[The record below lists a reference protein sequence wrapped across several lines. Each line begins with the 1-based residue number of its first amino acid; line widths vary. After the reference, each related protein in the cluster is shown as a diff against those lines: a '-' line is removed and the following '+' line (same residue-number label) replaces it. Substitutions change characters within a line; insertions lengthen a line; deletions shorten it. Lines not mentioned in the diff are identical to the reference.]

1 MYKYTL
7 SVWVRDKTPQLSS
20 FGTFSLKER
29 YIEQHLLSLGQI
41 FMQETAR
48 TILFFFHRSE
58 AILKAGGFVSAFCCA
73 RPAVLF
79 QTARWLESANML
91 QQIAGVRK
99 SNMLLKC
106 MCIRDAEFESEFAPN
121 LIHKGQVLRNQTVE
135 IWNLRSEKERNWIEE
150 VMVWPSPAYFRLRK
164 LSKKER
170 KDFKNAEC
178 RSDQI
183 TKISFSQAYHPHK
196 KISGES
202 SAHLV
207 FSVCSAGLPSQIGT
221 CFAEVDDLPKVNA
234 SSQAKPERSEQ
245 VKANQLWQIHQW
257 WWWGWQLKT

>member
-1 MYKYTL
+1 M
-7 SVWVRDKTPQLSS
+7 LSS
-20 FGTFSLKER
+20 SDDKRNKSTKWESQAHTSSRDDGSDTVSGCKKLRGR
-29 YIEQHLLSLGQI
+29 Y
-41 FMQETAR
+41 
-48 TILFFFHRSE
+48 FFHRSE

-121 LIHKGQVLRNQTVE
+121 LIHEGQVLRNQTVE
-135 IWNLRSEKERNWIEE
+135 IWNLRSERERNWIEE
-150 VMVWPSPAYFRLRK
+150 VMVWPTPAYFRLRK

-170 KDFKNAEC
+170 RDFKNAEC

-183 TKISFSQAYHPHK
+183 TKFRSHKLIILTKKYRVNLLRIWCSQFVL
-196 KISGES
+196 
-202 SAHLV
+202 LV
-207 FSVCSAGLPSQIGT
+207 CP
-221 CFAEVDDLPKVNA
+221 
-234 SSQAKPERSEQ
+234 AKLEH
-245 VKANQLWQIHQW
+245 AL
-257 WWWGWQLKT
+257 LKWMICQKWMLRARPNLKGVSK